1 MGSQMSSDNA
11 SNKENGKKRCVVI
24 MYDTLCRHFMPSYG
38 NEWIKAPNF
47 ERLAKKTTQ
56 FQNFY
61 VGSMPCMPARREMH
75 TGRYN
80 FLHRSWGPLEPF
92 DDSMPAILDKN
103 GVHSHKVTDHH
114 HYWEDGGATY
124 HQRYTTFDLVRG
136 QEGDKW
142 VGDVEKLRDPA
153 YGSDRWPE
161 HQRLPFQKQDNI
173 NREHMDR
180 TELQPQYK
188 TFSLGLDFIERNRDA
203 DRWYL
208 QIETFDPHE
217 PFFTHKEFQDLY
229 PHEYDGPEFD
239 WPPYREIREDE
250 QTVEHIRYMYASLV
264 SFCDQ
269 QLGRVL
275 DLFDEYNLWED
286 TMLLV
291 NTDHGFLMGEHDW
304 WAKVVTPFFQEIA
317 HIPFWAYD
325 PRLPQSV
332 NQSRESLAQTI
343 DLAPTILDYF
353 GIEIPADV
361 QGGTLSDRMTED
373 KPFRKAVLYGVMGG
387 QVNVTDGRYVYM
399 RGHVTE
405 DNTPL
410 YDYTLMPTHM
420 RSLFAPR
427 ELQQWDKFSG
437 FSFLKGCDVMKIPTR
452 TPKINLSDDNPFG
465 RGKRATL
472 LFDVQADPGQT
483 TPLDDPKIESS
494 MIELMIREMARNE
507 CPEEQY
513 ERLGL
518 PAPKRT
524 GSGHSDEV
532 LEMPSQQEINDA
544 CLLQTPAGQASKEH
558 AGNGFPKMPF
568 QKIGW
573 EAEATVSGVSFPD
586 NLRLRPGYAF
596 SQKEEAP
603 SET

>member
-1 MGSQMSSDNA
+1 
-11 SNKENGKKRCVVI
+11 

-173 NREHMDR
+173 NREHMGR

-387 QVNVTDGRYVYM
+387 QVNVTDGRHVYM

>member
-1 MGSQMSSDNA
+1 
-11 SNKENGKKRCVVI
+11 

-142 VGDVEKLRDPA
+142 IGDVEKLRDPA
-153 YGSDRWPE
+153 YGSERWPE

-173 NREHMDR
+173 NREHMGR

-353 GIEIPADV
+353 GIEIPVDV
-361 QGGTLSDRMTED
+361 QGETLSDRMIDD

-420 RSLFAPR
+420 RSMFTPG
-427 ELQQWDKFSG
+427 ELQQWNKFSG
-437 FSFLKGCDVMKIPTR
+437 FSFLKGCTVM
-452 TPKINLSDDNPFG
+452 
-465 RGKRATL
+465 
-472 LFDVQADPGQT
+472 
-483 TPLDDPKIESS
+483 
-494 MIELMIREMARNE
+494 
-507 CPEEQY
+507 
-513 ERLGL
+513 
-518 PAPKRT
+518 
-524 GSGHSDEV
+524 
-532 LEMPSQQEINDA
+532 
-544 CLLQTPAGQASKEH
+544 
-558 AGNGFPKMPF
+558 
-568 QKIGW
+568 
-573 EAEATVSGVSFPD
+573 
-586 NLRLRPGYAF
+586 
-596 SQKEEAP
+596 
-603 SET
+603 